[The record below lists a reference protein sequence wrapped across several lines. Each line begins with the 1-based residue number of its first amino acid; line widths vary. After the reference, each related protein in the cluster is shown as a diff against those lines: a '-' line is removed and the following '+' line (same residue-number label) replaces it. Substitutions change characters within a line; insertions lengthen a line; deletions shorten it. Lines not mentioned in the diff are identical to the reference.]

1 MTATRPIEEL
11 IYELEPDPWRKDHP
25 FSPEMSDFQSRLF
38 NPAISRGDKAAIV
51 MEWLASTHYPCMFG
65 RKSAKAGSLSVVVL
79 EERDLQKSD
88 ESIRAILSD
97 ARTAWRTEALN
108 GGKHALVFLAVSE
121 RLAYARL
128 DPNLLEINRRLCEL
142 YLERPVQ
149 PDLVFRDELFLQIA
163 DEASDRIRWEVGV
176 DNFAAQG
183 DGRWWHD
190 HRIPG
195 GIGFSMN
202 SVGHMVRS
210 IVESAL
216 AADSDLREQAA
227 SLTRDKLIQFALPMA
242 MRTILFAQEKS
253 RIPGTQLRKRSTGAR
268 SSIDDRELNRAAA
281 MKGVMEWDE
290 TSYEGWYHTDH
301 SVRTD
306 FFEPEAGRRSSPWL
320 LDFTYLHAE
329 SELDYR
335 AMSLGERI
343 LAILEG

>member
-1 MTATRPIEEL
+1 MTATRPLEEL

-25 FSPEMSDFQSRLF
+25 FSPEMNAFQTRLF
-38 NPAISRGDKAAIV
+38 DPTISRGDKAAIV
-51 MEWLASTHYPCMFG
+51 TEWLASTHYPCLFG

-79 EERDLQKSD
+79 EERDLFKSD
-88 ESIRAILSD
+88 GNIRAILSD
-97 ARTAWRTEALN
+97 ARTAWRTQALR
-108 GGKHALVFLAVSE
+108 GGQHALVLLAVSE
-121 RLAYARL
+121 RLANARL
-128 DPNLLEINRRLCEL
+128 DPTLLEINRRLCEL
-142 YLERPVQ
+142 YLEMPVQ

-163 DEASDRIRWEVGV
+163 DDPGDRIRWEVGV

-210 IVESAL
+210 MVENAL

-227 SLTRDKLIQFALPMA
+227 ALTRDKLIQFALPMA

-253 RIPGTQLRKRSTGAR
+253 RIPGTRLRKRNAAAR
-268 SSIDDRELNRAAA
+268 SSIDDQELNRAAA
-281 MKGVMEWDE
+281 MKGVTEWDE
-290 TSYEGWYHTDH
+290 TLYEGWYHTDH

-306 FFEPEAGRRSSPWL
+306 FFDPEAERRSSPWN

-329 SELDYR
+329 SELDYK

-343 LAILEG
+343 LAILKA